1 MNHENFSSNIKS
13 TTSNSELK
21 FRKNIR
27 EKEKKSIFGIL
38 EITKTHFF
46 TLQKWRRKKDQ
57 FLHSNYNTFFHVSGH
72 SESTASVVSSA
83 SSCPQDC
90 HCPQDSS
97 SSSGL
102 EETLVN
108 CNGLNLTQPPIPIE
122 DSMAS
127 NLRLDGNRIAQIDL
141 VFLKHFPNL
150 KVLNLNQNGLRW
162 VKLIQRGRNQ
172 GFSFSTR

>member
-1 MNHENFSSNIKS
+1 M
-13 TTSNSELK
+13 
-21 FRKNIR
+21 
-27 EKEKKSIFGIL
+27 KK
-38 EITKTHFF
+38 
-46 TLQKWRRKKDQ
+46 KKDQ

-150 KVLNLNQNGLRW
+150 KVLNLNQNGLR
-162 VKLIQRGRNQ
+162 
-172 GFSFSTR
+172 

>member
-27 EKEKKSIFGIL
+27 EKEKKINFW
-38 EITKTHFF
+38 HFRNYKNTYF
-46 TLQKWRRKKDQ
+46 YISKMKKKKDQ
-57 FLHSNYNTFFHVSGH
+57 FLHPNYNTFFHVSGH

-150 KVLNLNQNGLRW
+150 KVLNLNQNGLR
-162 VKLIQRGRNQ
+162 
-172 GFSFSTR
+172 